1 MKPLHE
7 ATVMHDRAC
16 LPMAVLLLL
25 AAWGLPLWETP
36 SHAHR
41 LFAQTPAAAPTAEAA
56 PAAGT
61 GQPEPGE
68 LDEVSRRATQLEAEL
83 GKLRDT
89 TPEAAE
95 LMLQLVELYH
105 TEGRVLGLV
114 RVGQLFVGKHPDH
127 ARHAEVMLKLLD
139 GLVAISR
146 NTEAVAI
153 ARQYLN
159 RYPEAAECPAVEVR
173 LAEALDQLASLPDAA
188 AAWEQVWRRQPD
200 TPGGRDAALAAMRRY
215 TAANA
220 GPYFVRAAEI
230 GQALLEA
237 APAGEFA
244 SEVGWQAVEL
254 FRRAGEYA
262 RSNIAAAALL
272 AKCPPQAPAD
282 LAYLHQTM
290 ASNYA
295 ALGQHTNAVVSWRQA
310 RAAVDSEYA
319 HRMLIGAMH
328 AASARPE
335 EMEPVVAEYLA
346 RYPQAPERLG
356 LRSLLAHAYLR
367 VAEQAARGVALLA
380 ELLPEDAVTNSN
392 AQVYLNHV
400 GSEPAQLAQAEQVLL
415 AALERNPRHAAYLRY
430 VLAFSLYRD
439 RLKDPARCRQM
450 LRELVSRSPTND
462 YLTYEATSWLL
473 YNAADDGEFQ
483 AELARAVQARG
494 ERPHWAYHRNIL
506 PNWAKEAAGNPMF
519 QARAAAVQAAL
530 ANDPQA
536 EAYAV
541 WQAAE
546 SQDMATAIA
555 ARTRLLAG
563 ALNDEQFQLAAGAQA
578 WTYRHYGSP
587 DQRAHSV
594 ALYGQLVQRFPQDWQ
609 YAANWL
615 ETATDYGTPEQA
627 QAAAR
632 HVLGLV
638 PTGNQ
643 PSIWYRLMVAADRAQ
658 EAALVRQA
666 YEWIQRS
673 QQQFGPDNS
682 YADSIGDVLEKYQMA
697 AEALEYWRR
706 AVAVNRNS
714 YYSRSC
720 AERVLRRLAEAER
733 AAYIQQLLAADSDYH
748 GTYAMWLAGEAIN
761 WAEGRK
767 PDLDTW
773 ERILRASRER
783 QDQRPFRPWGM
794 EEYPLQ
800 TWLDYYRNQAQ
811 VAEAE
816 RRRVFTVI
824 RDMRLGRVSAAAQLA
839 LLELPGT
846 EPSAPLDRLLAYQ
859 RATQLFEDNYADWD
873 RLFPFAQALV
883 SRQDYVAAA
892 TLLSGMLA
900 NIPNIDAGRQQ
911 AGRDLLA
918 LCYSRLGT
926 VGLAIDES
934 SPIAPLM
941 QAALYLRLGDQRLAL
956 DTYLAHQ
963 ALFDRHRLELPVDL
977 ILFVCETHLA
987 AGGDANFDRVEDIL
1001 RGWLVAM
1008 GDRPEVEARDKAR
1021 VQLLLAKN
1029 YFRAQR
1035 YDVARS
1041 EYTTVI
1047 NRFPGTP
1054 EALEAEFGIGESFMA
1069 QKVYDQAELAFERLA
1084 ESQDRDTAVRAE
1096 FLRGVLA
1103 SRRGELDEARR
1114 IFRAVLERVPSVEL
1128 ANQALFNLAEVYGAE
1143 QRYLEQLEL
1152 LRTVG
1157 RLGRTSQRWHA
1168 PGTSLSIVVQ
1178 DSDLG
1183 VSRGHS
1189 RIPVLVT
1196 TEPGGDRELIYLTSG
1211 GAGKGLFRADLE
1223 TRLGSA
1229 TPGDKV
1235 LQLTGNDVIRCDYP
1249 PEFKAEFHSV
1259 AQPDSEIRVAAD
1271 GILEAASA
1279 RIIDREQET
1288 FTQRLQREEQER
1300 AQQDRRRSQGR
1311 PAQQVKPGNL
1321 IYLRVKDP
1329 DRDLTDSAD
1338 QILVKLT
1345 ASSGDQVQVRL
1356 QETEPHSGVFQGT
1369 AQTAELPAGA
1379 LASDTAIDHSPLMAI
1394 DRDPQTYWISQP
1406 DGATP
1411 KWISVDLKDL
1421 RLVDR
1426 VTVRSPDAS
1435 RHVPVRGALQGSQDG
1450 RFWFP
1455 LGRNP
1460 ATPQAAP
1467 VAEAYGQMTQR
1478 VYAGNHVHFADWK
1491 QVAELARNFPPL
1503 SEEPVNTLAWSIPP
1517 EVDQERSS
1525 QAHSVIWHGKFVQPR
1540 NGVVRFA
1547 VEGTTTALAM
1557 DGRLELALGPGGRH
1571 VDLWLSA
1578 GTHDLAVFAAVQTAA
1593 QGASLRLARADFDR
1607 SEVALVPFRM
1617 ADFDLSDPVA
1627 RPALVREPAEL
1638 TLAEGVWDF
1647 RFEPIELRHVR
1658 LWVDEYLGEA
1668 LAVSHFEISG
1678 ESGAEQ
1684 YIPTEADVLSL
1695 ASNDVLEIAAGDLI
1709 TAAYTD
1715 EYSLAAGGRSQL
1727 LTAQLQATYFDAR
1740 VQAIAYDFV
1749 RLESGEVVNIR
1760 KELKR
1765 IDPGD
1770 RVVVEVVDYD
1780 MDTTDQ
1786 PDTVRLQ
1793 VSVNDGEPIELVAQE
1808 TEPYSGIFT
1817 KEVDTSSQPEPGKLT
1832 VKRGDRIYCTYVD
1845 GQNTFPGHAVPR
1857 EAVVYVAEPSEGRVR
1872 IVPSRTVR
1880 RDKQADAPL
1889 EWVYLPPTADEGR
1902 RAVGVA
1908 FAAPLT
1914 VEVIDRDAARDSHSK
1929 VTVQL
1934 TTTDGAQVEVECL
1947 ISDAY
1952 LGASLLGEAADP
1964 LEEGRFL
1971 GQVIMQLGGGRS
1983 PSLVPRTAAMP
1994 VGLVGGPRL
2003 TEEDRASGGETVVT
2017 RVLNVT
2023 GKDIIS
2029 AVYRDASRP
2038 AGKPQDLRARGR
2050 LITTG
2055 TLACTDREYRRSVE
2069 TLHVGER
2076 LFLLVH
2082 DPDRDQ
2088 SDERDRCQV
2097 QVVSPRGE
2105 RETVE
2110 LEETLAHSGVFA
2122 GSLALLAAEVPQPGN
2137 LDAGNP
2143 GVETWFG
2150 DALELRY
2157 LDPAA
2162 DTESGRAEVSLVVPV
2177 VVGTDGVVAA
2187 FSKVFADESLAVET
2201 QFHIAESYFELFKSH
2216 KKLGRAEEERADLEA
2231 GRRVLRE
2238 LMEDYPNP
2246 RYTPRVAY
2254 LLGQFAQ
2261 ELGQWDEAIASYRL
2275 IVQQFPDHS
2284 LAADAQYK
2292 LAQCYEEAQDLAAA
2306 LEAYVTLAATYPNSP
2321 LVAHVMVRISDRFYK
2336 DENYEVAAQVGERF
2350 LEKFEGHQWA
2360 PKMAFRVGQCYY
2372 KAKQFARAAGAF
2384 DKFSK
2389 EFPDDVLCA
2398 DALFWAGE
2406 SYRLAGNN
2414 RDAFRRYNRCQ
2425 WDFPSSDAAKY
2436 ARGRLALPSM
2446 LALFESEA
2454 NAVEEE
2460 LEKQQ

>member
-1 MKPLHE
+1 MRHP
-7 ATVMHDRAC
+7 ASPFVRA
-16 LPMAVLLLL
+16 LALL
-25 AAWGLPLWETP
+25 AAAGLALCGMLPN
-36 SHAHR
+36 ADR
-41 LFAQTPAAAPTAEAA
+41 LLAQDPAAPTDTP
-56 PAAGT
+56 PAVP
-61 GQPEPGE
+61 GQPRPGE
-68 LDEVSRRATQLEAEL
+68 LDDVSRQASQLEAEL

-89 TPEAAE
+89 TPEAGE
-95 LMLQLVELYH
+95 LMLRLIELYH
-105 TEGRVLGLV
+105 AEGRVLGLV
-114 RVGQLFVGKHPDH
+114 RIGQLFVSKHADH
-127 ARHAEVMLKLLD
+127 PRHAEVMLKLLD
-139 GLVAISR
+139 GLTALSR

-153 ARQYLN
+153 GRQFLS
-159 RYPEAAECPAVEVR
+159 RYPDAAECAAVEIRV
-173 LAEALDQLASLPDAA
+173 AEVLDQLGSLPDAA
-188 AAWEQVWRRQPD
+188 TAWEQVWRRQPG
-200 TPGGRDAALAAMRRY
+200 TPVGTAAALTAMRRY

-220 GPYFVRAAEI
+220 APYFVRAAEI

-237 APAGEFA
+237 APAGAFA
-244 SEVGWQAVEL
+244 AEVGWQAVEL
-254 FRRAGEYA
+254 FRRAGEHA
-262 RSNIAAAALL
+262 RSNVAAAALL
-272 AKCPPQAPAD
+272 AKRPPQEAAD
-282 LAYLHQTM
+282 LAYLHQTI
-290 ASNYA
+290 ASNHA
-295 ALGQHTNAVVSWRQA
+295 SLGQHTNAAASWRQA
-310 RAAVDSEYA
+310 RAALDSEYA
-319 HRMLIGAMH
+319 HRMLIGALH
-328 AASARPE
+328 SAAARPE
-335 EMEPVVAEYLA
+335 EMEPLVAEYLA
-346 RYPQAPERLG
+346 RYPQSPECLG

-367 VAEQAARGVALLA
+367 VPEQAARGTALLA
-380 ELLPEDAVTNSN
+380 ELLPEDAATNSN
-392 AQVYLNHV
+392 AQVYLNNA

-415 AALERNPRHAAYLRY
+415 SALERNPRHAAYLRY

-439 RLKDPARCRQM
+439 RLRDPARSRQM
-450 LRELVSRSPTND
+450 LRELISRSPTND
-462 YLTYEATSWLL
+462 GLTYEATSWLL
-473 YNAADDGEFQ
+473 YNATDDGEFQ
-483 AELARAVQARG
+483 AELARAIQARG

-530 ANDPQA
+530 ANDPQK
-536 EAYAV
+536 EAYAA

-546 SQDMATAIA
+546 SQDLATAIA

-563 ALNDEQFQLAAGAQA
+563 SLNDEQFRLAAGAQA
-578 WTYRHYGSP
+578 YAFRYYGTP
-587 DQRAHSV
+587 EQRAQSV
-594 ALYGQLVQRFPQDWQ
+594 ALYSQIVQRFPQEWPP
-609 YAANWL
+609 AVNWL
-615 ETATDYGTPEQA
+615 ETAVDHGTPEQS

-632 HVLGLV
+632 HVLSLA
-638 PTGNQ
+638 PTANH
-643 PSIWYRLMVAADRAQ
+643 PSVWYRLMVAADRVQ
-658 EAALVRQA
+658 DVSLVRQA
-666 YEWIQRS
+666 YEWIQRC
-673 QQQFGPDNS
+673 QQQFGEDNS
-682 YADSIGDVLEKYQMA
+682 YADTIGDVLDKYGMA
-697 AEALEYWRR
+697 AEAMEYWRR
-706 AVAVNRNS
+706 AVRSQRNS

-720 AERVLRRLAEAER
+720 AERVLRRLAEPER
-733 AAYIQQLLAADSDYH
+733 TAYLQELLAADSDFH
-748 GTYAMWLAGEAIN
+748 GTYAMWLAGDAIS
-761 WAEGRK
+761 WAEGHT
-767 PDLDTW
+767 PDLDLW
-773 ERILRASRER
+773 ERILRSSRQR
-783 QDQRPFRPWGM
+783 QDERPFRSWGM
-794 EEYPLQ
+794 EEYPVQ
-800 TWLDYYRNQAQ
+800 SWLDYYRGQAQ
-811 VAEAE
+811 ASEAD
-816 RRRVFTVI
+816 RRRVYTVI
-824 RDMRLGRVSAAAQLA
+824 RDLRLGRVSAAAQLA
-839 LLELPGT
+839 LLELPAA
-846 EPSAPLDRLLAYQ
+846 EPLAPLPRLLAYQ
-859 RATQLFEDNYADWD
+859 RATQLFEDNYLDWD
-873 RLFPFAQALV
+873 RLFPYAQALV

-892 TLLSGMLA
+892 ALLGGMLA

-918 LCYSRLGT
+918 LCYSRLGS

-941 QAALYLRLGDQRLAL
+941 RAALYLRLGDQRLAL
-956 DTYLAHQ
+956 ETYLAHQ
-963 ALFDRHRLELPVDL
+963 ALFDQHRLELPVDL

-987 AGGDANFDRVEDIL
+987 AGGDANFDRVEEIL

-1008 GDRPEVEARDKAR
+1008 GERPEVDARDKAR

-1069 QKVYDQAELAFERLA
+1069 QKVYDQAELTFERLA

-1114 IFRAVLERVPSVEL
+1114 IFRTVLERVPSVEL

-1168 PGTSLSIVVQ
+1168 PGAPLSIVVQ

-1183 VSRGHS
+1183 ISRGHS

-1196 TEPGGDRELIYLTSG
+1196 TEPGGDRELVYLTSG
-1211 GAGKGLFRADLE
+1211 GAGKGLFRADVE
-1223 TRLGSA
+1223 TRLGA
-1229 TPGDKV
+1229 AAPGDKV

-1249 PEFKAEFHSV
+1249 AEFKAEFHSV
-1259 AQPDSEIRVAAD
+1259 SQPDSEIRVASD
-1271 GILEAASA
+1271 GLLEAASA
-1279 RIIDREQET
+1279 RIIDRQEET

-1345 ASSGDQVQVRL
+1345 ATSGDQVQVRL

-1369 AQTAELPAGA
+1369 APTAELPAGA
-1379 LASDTAIDHSPLMAI
+1379 LASDTAIDHSPLLAI
-1394 DRDPQTYWISQP
+1394 DRDPQTYWVSQP

-1411 KWISVDLKDL
+1411 KWISVDMKDMK
-1421 RLVDR
+1421 LVER
-1426 VTVRSPDAS
+1426 VTIRSPDPG
-1435 RHVPVRGALQGSQDG
+1435 RQVPVRGVLEGSQDG

-1460 ATPQAAP
+1460 AAPPAVP
-1467 VAEAYGQMTQR
+1467 VADSYGLMTQR
-1478 VYAGNHVHFADWK
+1478 IYAGSHVHFTDWN
-1491 QVAELARNFPPL
+1491 QVAELARNNQPL
-1503 SEEPVNTLAWSIPP
+1503 AEEAVSTLAWSLSPSTDP
-1517 EVDQERSS
+1517 ERSA
-1525 QAHSVIWHGKFVQPR
+1525 QPHSVVWHGKFLQQR
-1540 NGVVRFA
+1540 DGVVRFL
-1547 VEGTTTALAM
+1547 VQGTTTALAL
-1557 DGRLELALGPGGRH
+1557 DGRVELALGPGGRH
-1571 VDLWLSA
+1571 VDLWLAA
-1578 GTHDLAVFAAVQTAA
+1578 GTHDLAVFSAMQAAS
-1593 QGASLRLARADFDR
+1593 QGASCRLARADFDN
-1607 SEVALVPFRM
+1607 SQVELVPFRP

-1627 RPALVREPAEL
+1627 RPALAREPATL
-1638 TLAEGVWDF
+1638 TMAEGVWDF

-1658 LWVDEYLGEA
+1658 LWIDEYVGEA
-1668 LAVSHFEISG
+1668 VAVSQFEISG
-1678 ESGAEQ
+1678 ESGSEQ

-1695 ASNDVLEIAAGDLI
+1695 AANDVLEIAAGDVI

-1715 EYSLAAGGRSQL
+1715 EFSLAAGGRSQL

-1740 VQAIAYDFV
+1740 VKAIAYDFV
-1749 RLESGEVVNIR
+1749 RLESGEVIHLR

-1765 IDPGD
+1765 IDPGE
-1770 RVVVEVVDYD
+1770 RVIIEVVDYD

-1786 PDTVRLQ
+1786 PDSIRVQ
-1793 VSVNDGEPIELVAQE
+1793 VSVNDGPPLELVAQE

-1817 KEVDTSSQPEPGKLT
+1817 KEVDTSSTLEPEKLA

-1845 GQNTFPGHAVPR
+1845 SQNTFPGHAVPR

-1880 RDKQADAPL
+1880 RTDQPEAPA
-1889 EWVYLPPTADEGR
+1889 EWLYLPPSPDEAR

-1908 FAAPLT
+1908 YAAPLT
-1914 VEVIDRDAARDSHSK
+1914 VEVIDRDAARDSRSK
-1929 VTVQL
+1929 VTVLL
-1934 TTTDGAQVEVECL
+1934 TTTDGAEVEVECV

-1952 LGASLLGEAADP
+1952 LDASLLGEAADP

-1971 GQVIMQLGGGRS
+1971 GQVIMQLGGKQS

-1994 VGLVGGPRL
+1994 VGLVGGPKL
-2003 TEEDRASGGETVVT
+2003 SEADLASGGEAVVT

-2038 AGKPQDLRARGR
+2038 TGKPQDLRARGR

-2055 TLACTDREYRRSVE
+2055 TLASTDREYRQPIE
-2069 TLHVGER
+2069 ALHVGER
-2076 LFLLVH
+2076 LYLLVH

-2088 SDERDRCQV
+2088 SDQRDRCRV
-2097 QVVSPRGE
+2097 QISSARGE
-2105 RETVE
+2105 HETVE

-2122 GSLALLAAEVPQPGN
+2122 GSVALLAAETPQPGN
-2137 LDAGNP
+2137 LDPSSP
-2143 GVETWFG
+2143 GVQTWFG

-2157 LDPAA
+2157 ADPAA
-2162 DTESGRAEVSLVVPV
+2162 DTESGRAEVSVTVPV
-2177 VVGTDGVVAA
+2177 VVGTDGLLAA
-2187 FSKVFADESLAVET
+2187 FSKAFADENLAVET

-2216 KKLGRAEEERADLEA
+2216 KKLGRGEEQRTDLEA

-2292 LAQCYEEAQDLAAA
+2292 LAQCHEEAGDFAAA

-2350 LEKFEGHQWA
+2350 LEKFSGHQWA

-2372 KAKQFARAAGAF
+2372 KGKEFARAAAAF
-2384 DKFSK
+2384 DKFAK
-2389 EFPDDVLCA
+2389 EFPDDALCA

>member
-1 MKPLHE
+1 MRHR
-7 ATVMHDRAC
+7 VC
-16 LPMAVLLLL
+16 LRMGALTLLG
-25 AAWGLPLWETP
+25 AAALLPLWGTAP
-36 SHAHR
+36 HASR
-41 LFAQTPAAAPTAEAA
+41 LLAQDAAA
-56 PAAGT
+56 PAAT
-61 GQPEPGE
+61 AAPNQTQPEPGE
-68 LDEVSRRATQLEAEL
+68 LDDVSRQASALEAEL

-89 TPEAAE
+89 APEAAE
-95 LMLQLVELYH
+95 LMLQLIDLYH
-105 TEGRVLGLV
+105 AEGRVLGLV
-114 RVGQLFVGKHPDH
+114 RIGQLFVGKHPDH
-127 ARHAEVMLKLLD
+127 PRHAEVMLKLLD
-139 GLVAISR
+139 GLTALSR

-153 ARQYLN
+153 ARQFLS
-159 RYPEAAECPAVEVR
+159 RYPEAAACPAVEVR
-173 LAEALDQLASLPDAA
+173 LAESLDQLANLPDAA
-188 AAWEQVWRRQPD
+188 AAWELVWRRQPG
-200 TPGGRDAALAAMRRY
+200 TAAGTEAALAAMRRY
-215 TAANA
+215 AAANA
-220 GPYFVRAAEI
+220 APYFVRAAEI

-237 APAGEFA
+237 APSGEFA
-244 SEVGWQAVEL
+244 REAGWQAVEL

-262 RSNIAAAALL
+262 RSNLAAAALL
-272 AKCPPQAPAD
+272 AKSPPQAPAD

-290 ASNYA
+290 ASNHA
-295 ALGQHTNAVVSWRQA
+295 SQGQHSNAVASWRLA
-310 RAAVDSEYA
+310 RAAFDGEYV

-328 AASARPE
+328 SASARPE
-335 EMEPVVAEYLA
+335 EMEPVVGEYLA
-346 RYPQAPERLG
+346 RYPQSPERFG

-367 VAEQAARGVALLA
+367 VPEQAARGAALLA
-380 ELLPEDAVTNSN
+380 ELLPEDAATNSN
-392 AQVYLNHV
+392 AQVYLNNA

-439 RLKDPARCRQM
+439 RLKDAARCRQV
-450 LRELVSRSPTND
+450 LRELVSRSPSND
-462 YLTYEATSWLL
+462 GLTYEATSWLL

-536 EAYAV
+536 EAYAT

-546 SQDMATAIA
+546 SSDMATAIA

-563 ALNDEQFQLAAGAQA
+563 SLSDEQFQLAAGAQA
-578 WTYRHYGSP
+578 YVFRHYGSP
-587 DQRAHSV
+587 EQRAQSV
-594 ALYGQLVQRFPQDWQ
+594 ALYGQLVQRFPQEWPH
-609 YAANWL
+609 AANWL

-632 HVLGLV
+632 HVLGLA
-638 PTGNQ
+638 PTANN

-658 EAALVRQA
+658 DAALVRQA
-666 YEWIQRS
+666 FEWIQRS

-682 YADSIGDVLEKYQMA
+682 YADTIGDVLDKHQLST
-697 AEALEYWRR
+697 EALEYWRK
-706 AVAVNRNS
+706 AVGVNRNS

-720 AERVLRRLAEAER
+720 AERVLRRLSGAER
-733 AAYIQQLLAADSDYH
+733 AAYLQELLAAESDFH
-748 GTYAMWLAGEAIN
+748 GTYAMWLAGDAIS
-761 WAEGRK
+761 WAEGRT

-773 ERILRASRER
+773 ERILRASRQR

-794 EEYPLQ
+794 EEYPLH

-811 VAEAE
+811 ATEAE

-824 RDMRLGRVSAAAQLA
+824 RDMRLGRASAAAQLA
-839 LLELPGT
+839 LLELPAA
-846 EPSAPLDRLLAYQ
+846 EPAAPLERLLAYQ

-900 NIPNIDAGRQQ
+900 NIPNVDAGRQQ

-918 LCYSRLGT
+918 LCYSRLGA

-941 QAALYLRLGDQRLAL
+941 RAALYLRLGDERLAL
-956 DTYLAHQ
+956 ETYLAHQ
-963 ALFDRHRLELPVDL
+963 ALFDQHRLELPVDL

-987 AGGDANFDRVEDIL
+987 AGGDRNFDRAEDIL

-1008 GDRPEVEARDKAR
+1008 GDRPEVDARDKAR

-1029 YFRAQR
+1029 YFRSQR

-1114 IFRAVLERVPSVEL
+1114 IFRSVLERVPSVEL

-1168 PGTSLSIVVQ
+1168 PGAPLSIVVQ

-1189 RIPVLVT
+1189 LIPVLVT

-1223 TRLGSA
+1223 TRLGTA
-1229 TPGDKV
+1229 APGDKV
-1235 LQLTGNDVIRCDYP
+1235 LQLTGSDVIRCDYP

-1259 AQPDSEIRVAAD
+1259 ARADSEIRVASD
-1271 GILEAASA
+1271 GLLEAASA

-1300 AQQDRRRSQGR
+1300 ARQDRRRSQGR

-1345 ASSGDQVQVRL
+1345 ATSGDQVQVRL

-1411 KWISVDLKDL
+1411 KWLSVDMKDL
-1421 RLVDR
+1421 RPIER
-1426 VTVRSPDAS
+1426 VTVRSPQPT
-1435 RHVPVRGALQGSQDG
+1435 RQVPVRGMLEGSQDG

-1460 ATPQAAP
+1460 AAPPAAP
-1467 VAEAYGQMTQR
+1467 LAETCGQMTQR
-1478 VYAGNHVHFADWK
+1478 VYAGSHVHFTDWN
-1491 QVAELARNFPPL
+1491 QVAELARNSQPI
-1503 SEEPVNTLAWSIPP
+1503 SAEQVSTLAWSILP
-1517 EVDQERSS
+1517 EADNERSS
-1525 QAHSVIWHGKFVQPR
+1525 QPHSVVWYGKFVQPR
-1540 NGVVRFA
+1540 DGVVRFA
-1547 VEGTTTALAM
+1547 VQGATTALAM

-1571 VDLWLSA
+1571 VDLWLAA
-1578 GTHDLAVFAAVQTAA
+1578 GTHDLAVFSAVPAAA
-1593 QGASLRLARADFDR
+1593 QGASCRLARADFNR
-1607 SEVALVPFRM
+1607 SQVELVPFRP
-1617 ADFDLSDPVA
+1617 ADFDLSDPAA

-1647 RFEPIELRHVR
+1647 RFEPIDVRHVR
-1658 LWVDEYLGEA
+1658 LWIQEYLGEA
-1668 LAVSHFEISG
+1668 VAISQFEISG
-1678 ESGAEQ
+1678 ESGSEQ

-1695 ASNDVLEIAAGDLI
+1695 ATNDVLEIAAGDLI

-1715 EYSLAAGGRSQL
+1715 EFSLAAGGRSQL

-1770 RVVVEVVDYD
+1770 RLVIEVVDYD
-1780 MDTTDQ
+1780 QDATDQ
-1786 PDTVRLQ
+1786 PDTVRIQ
-1793 VSVNDGEPIELVAQE
+1793 VSVNDGAPVELLAHE

-1817 KEVDTSSQPEPGKLT
+1817 KEVDTSSTPEPEKLV

-1857 EAVVYVAEPSEGRVR
+1857 EAVVYVAEPTEGRVR
-1872 IVPSRTVR
+1872 IVPSRTVPR
-1880 RDKQADAPL
+1880 PERPDATA
-1889 EWVYLPPTADEGR
+1889 EWLYLAPTADEAR

-1914 VEVIDRDAARDSHSK
+1914 VEVIDRDAARDSRSR
-1929 VTVQL
+1929 VTVLL
-1934 TTTDGAQVEVECL
+1934 TTTDGAQVEVECV

-1952 LGASLLGEAADP
+1952 LHASLVGEAADP

-1971 GQVIMQLGGGRS
+1971 GQVIMQLGGKQS

-1994 VGLVGGPRL
+1994 VSLVGGPKL
-2003 TEEDRASGGETVVT
+2003 TDEDRASGGESVVT

-2029 AVYRDASRP
+2029 AAYRDAARP
-2038 AGKPQDLRARGR
+2038 SGKPLELRARGR

-2055 TLACTDREYRRSVE
+2055 TLACTDREYRREVE
-2069 TLHVGER
+2069 ALHVGER
-2076 LFLLVH
+2076 MFLLVI
-2082 DPDRDQ
+2082 DPDRDL
-2088 SDERDRCQV
+2088 SDERDRCPV
-2097 QVVSPRGE
+2097 QISSPRGE
-2105 RETVE
+2105 QETVE
-2110 LEETLAHSGVFA
+2110 LEETLAHSGMFA
-2122 GSLALLAAEVPQPGN
+2122 GSVALLAAEAPQPGN
-2137 LDAGNP
+2137 LDPTGP
-2143 GVETWFG
+2143 GVQTWFG

-2157 LDPAA
+2157 IDPAA
-2162 DTESGRAEVSLVVPV
+2162 DTESGRAEVSLTVPV
-2177 VVGTDGVVAA
+2177 VVGTDGLVAA
-2187 FSKVFADESLAVET
+2187 FSKAFADENLAVET

-2216 KKLGRAEEERADLEA
+2216 KKLGRGEEERADLEA

-2254 LLGQFAQ
+2254 LLGQFSQ

-2275 IVQQFPDHS
+2275 IVQQFPDSS

-2292 LAQCYEEAQDLAAA
+2292 LAQCHEEAGDFAAA

-2372 KAKQFARAAGAF
+2372 KGKEYAQAAAAF
-2384 DKFSK
+2384 DKFAK
-2389 EFPDDVLCA
+2389 EFPDDALCA

-2460 LEKQQ
+2460 LEKQEQR